1 MHRARV
7 VFNISNKLGN
17 TERFASWLLNKS
29 QTAAVTVNANRLKSS
44 TAAEPFLNG
53 SSSAYVETMYNS
65 WLSDP
70 NSVHASWDA
79 FFRNASA
86 GAQPGAAYTSP
97 PNLAP
102 YSKNEVPLT
111 ALVPASG
118 GMPSISAGSPINE
131 KIIDDHLAVQAII
144 RSYQARGHLAADVDP
159 LGITTANLPQL
170 GMRAPRSELIMRKY
184 FNFDEADMDRVFKL
198 PSTTFIGE
206 KEKALP
212 LREILYRLEQAYCN
226 NIGIEFMFINSLE
239 QCNWIRQRMEPPG
252 VTKMSPEQKRLML
265 ARLTRSAGFE
275 NFLAKKWSSEK
286 RFGLEG
292 CEILI
297 PAMKQVID
305 VSTKLGVES
314 IIMGMPHRGRLNV
327 LANVCR
333 KPLHQLFTQ
342 FAGLEAEDDGSGDV
356 KYHLGTYIE
365 RLNRVTNKN
374 IRLAVCANPSHLEA
388 VDPVVQ
394 GKTRAEQFYRGDNE
408 GKKVMSILLHGDAA
422 FAGQGVVFETMHLSD
437 LPAYTTHGT
446 IHIVANNQIG
456 FTTDPRHSRSSAYCT
471 DVARVVNAPIFHVNG
486 DNPEAVMH
494 VCNVAAEWRATFH
507 KDVVID
513 IVSYRRNGHNEVDEP
528 MFTQPLMYQKIR
540 KTKPAEGVVT
550 ADEVKDVKDK
560 YVKICEDAYSQAKQE
575 THIKYKDWLDSPWS
589 GFFEGK
595 DPLKTLVHIGKRFS
609 APPPN
614 AAEFEIHKGLLRIL
628 KSRMEMVEN
637 RTVDWALAEAMA
649 FGSLLKEGIHVRL
662 SGEDVERGTFSHRH
676 HVLHHQKVD
685 KATYCALA
693 HLYPDQAPYTVCNS
707 SLSEYGHGQAKWVRQ
722 SGIVLLQPHGME
734 GMIALPFR
742 KPLIIMTP
750 KSLLRHPECKSS
762 FDEMKEG
769 TNFRRVIPEEG
780 AASENPANVKKLAF
794 CTGRVYYDLIKE
806 RRERGL
812 EKDIAIVRNAFLIN
826 LAVSHAILMYLADV
840 YGKQD
845 SLYPKDL
852 KQRALVNQKM
862 FFNSSILFPRLRNIT
877 MVVKLYKNDVSP
889 VARACMMAC
898 DLLNVQAEMIDVDV
912 FKGEHLAPE
921 FVKGPLIFEG
931 EKPSEKRFKAIDETY
946 GFLEEFLS
954 RTKDGFIY
962 DPNLKECV
970 LPQVCT
976 PTCKKDEVY
985 TDCKNRSCTPYTC
998 SELGFPL
1005 NCDSNCKPG
1014 CVCKGSLVRA
1024 ANGTCGVG
1032 CPDIC
1037 ILNGCA
1043 CKNGFIYDRNVKK
1056 CVLPTQCMYN
1066 ACINGG
1072 CDARNCSQVGKP
1084 VPCVKLD
1091 PKACINGCIC
1101 KEGYLPQCNKPN
1113 EVYDVCPAP
1122 CPPRRCDVDDPP
1134 FACNGPNEEYQPCPA
1149 SCPGENCTDYINDS
1163 KCPPF
1168 KIGIVVPCKPQCKCK
1183 TGYFRNTDGVCI
1195 IGSKC
1200 DLCPGQN
1207 EFFDTCIKGCSNQT
1221 CDSIGKIYNCPI
1233 QTTDRIS
1240 ASPGENIIISAYSVL
1255 TPLSQLALYAT
1266 GVTLSQLLAVL
1277 NVKNK
1282 DDIRTGFP
1290 ALAASYEGQTSVNF
1304 SVAAEVL
1311 SNINY
1316 KLSDAFI
1323 KDSQHIFKADAK
1335 SIDFADNVKAA
1346 ADINA
1351 WVIELPYVG
1360 LNFTMFIVLPNKNDG
1375 VLETANKLRDS
1386 ATFNK
1391 AYESMYSQTVEVYLP
1406 QFEITTSTNLAD
1418 ILKKQNVDQ
1427 MFNPNDS
1434 GLSGILEKPEQ
1445 VYVSEAVQKAYIKCD
1460 ETGSEAAAANGNVLI
1475 ALEAEGFIQ
1484 IFIIIKSPN

>member
-144 RSYQARGHLAADVDP
+144 RSYQIRGHHIARLDP
-159 LGITTANLPQL
+159 LDISNADLL
-170 GMRAPRSELIMRKY
+170 GKNPREVIHNS
-184 FNFDEADMDRVFKL
+184 
-198 PSTTFIGE
+198 
-206 KEKALP
+206 
-212 LREILYRLEQAYCN
+212 YRF
-226 NIGIEFMFINSLE
+226 GIEFMFINSLE

-297 PAMKQVID
+297 PAMKQ
-305 VSTKLGVES
+305 
-314 IIMGMPHRGRLNV
+314 
-327 LANVCR
+327 
-333 KPLHQLFTQ
+333 
-342 FAGLEAEDDGSGDV
+342 GSGDV

-693 HLYPDQAPYTVCNS
+693 HLYPDQAPYTAQFGDFNNVAQCIIDQFIS
-707 SLSEYGHGQAKWVRQ
+707 SGQAKWVRQ

-812 EKDIAIVRNAFLIN
+812 EKDIAIVRAKSQAQGGSWFSQLFGR
-826 LAVSHAILMYLADV
+826 AESAPQSVESDV
-840 YGKQD
+840 ESVPRTISYNGRATAASPATGSKAAHT
-845 SLYPKDL
+845 KEL
-852 KQRALVNQKM
+852 K
-862 FFNSSILFPRLRNIT
+862 S
-877 MVVKLYKNDVSP
+877 
-889 VARACMMAC
+889 
-898 DLLNVQAEMIDVDV
+898 LLN
-912 FKGEHLAPE
+912 E
-921 FVKGPLIFEG
+921 F
-931 EKPSEKRFKAIDETY
+931 
-946 GFLEEFLS
+946 
-954 RTKDGFIY
+954 
-962 DPNLKECV
+962 C
-970 LPQVCT
+970 
-976 PTCKKDEVY
+976 
-985 TDCKNRSCTPYTC
+985 
-998 SELGFPL
+998 
-1005 NCDSNCKPG
+1005 
-1014 CVCKGSLVRA
+1014 
-1024 ANGTCGVG
+1024 
-1032 CPDIC
+1032 
-1037 ILNGCA
+1037 
-1043 CKNGFIYDRNVKK
+1043 
-1056 CVLPTQCMYN
+1056 
-1066 ACINGG
+1066 
-1072 CDARNCSQVGKP
+1072 
-1084 VPCVKLD
+1084 
-1091 PKACINGCIC
+1091 
-1101 KEGYLPQCNKPN
+1101 
-1113 EVYDVCPAP
+1113 
-1122 CPPRRCDVDDPP
+1122 
-1134 FACNGPNEEYQPCPA
+1134 
-1149 SCPGENCTDYINDS
+1149 
-1163 KCPPF
+1163 
-1168 KIGIVVPCKPQCKCK
+1168 
-1183 TGYFRNTDGVCI
+1183 
-1195 IGSKC
+1195 
-1200 DLCPGQN
+1200 
-1207 EFFDTCIKGCSNQT
+1207 
-1221 CDSIGKIYNCPI
+1221 
-1233 QTTDRIS
+1233 
-1240 ASPGENIIISAYSVL
+1240 
-1255 TPLSQLALYAT
+1255 QL
-1266 GVTLSQLLAVL
+1266 
-1277 NVKNK
+1277 
-1282 DDIRTGFP
+1282 
-1290 ALAASYEGQTSVNF
+1290 
-1304 SVAAEVL
+1304 
-1311 SNINY
+1311 
-1316 KLSDAFI
+1316 
-1323 KDSQHIFKADAK
+1323 
-1335 SIDFADNVKAA
+1335 
-1346 ADINA
+1346 
-1351 WVIELPYVG
+1351 
-1360 LNFTMFIVLPNKNDG
+1360 
-1375 VLETANKLRDS
+1375 
-1386 ATFNK
+1386 
-1391 AYESMYSQTVEVYLP
+1391 
-1406 QFEITTSTNLAD
+1406 
-1418 ILKKQNVDQ
+1418 
-1427 MFNPNDS
+1427 
-1434 GLSGILEKPEQ
+1434 
-1445 VYVSEAVQKAYIKCD
+1445 
-1460 ETGSEAAAANGNVLI
+1460 
-1475 ALEAEGFIQ
+1475 
-1484 IFIIIKSPN
+1484 